1 MGKMLALNIQLYLV
15 LVQQNTRDKYVLLD
29 NSF

>member
-1 MGKMLALNIQLYLV
+1 MGKMLALNIQLHLV